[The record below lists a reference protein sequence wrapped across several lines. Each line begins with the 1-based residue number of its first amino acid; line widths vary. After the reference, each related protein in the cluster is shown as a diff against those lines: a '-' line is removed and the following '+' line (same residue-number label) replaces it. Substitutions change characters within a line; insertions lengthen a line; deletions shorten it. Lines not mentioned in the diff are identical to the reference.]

1 MLQSQ
6 IMRMRRMNKNHPL
19 FFYILDKEIIDMK
32 YFSLCEMTRSDTAR
46 RLGIDNTP
54 SDSIKKNLILFI
66 EKVLDPIREDWGS
79 PIIVSSGYRCPEL
92 NKAVGGVNTSGHMY
106 GFCADLQ
113 VKGDLRKFS
122 NFVIEWMKEHHMK
135 FDELLFERSGNVTW
149 LHFCWIGKDGKQR
162 MKCFDIIK

>member
-1 MLQSQ
+1 
-6 IMRMRRMNKNHPL
+6 
-19 FFYILDKEIIDMK
+19 MK
-32 YFSLCEMTRSDTAR
+32 YFSLAEMTRSDTAR

-54 SDSIKKNLILFI
+54 SDSIKKNLTLFI

-92 NKAVGGVNTSGHMY
+92 NKAVGGVKTSGHLY
-106 GFCADLQ
+106 GYCADLQ

-122 NFVIEWMKEHHMK
+122 NFVIEWMKEHQMK
-135 FDELLFERSGNVTW
+135 YDQIIWEKSGNVTW

-162 MKCFDIIK
+162 MKNFDIIK

>member
-1 MLQSQ
+1 
-6 IMRMRRMNKNHPL
+6 
-19 FFYILDKEIIDMK
+19 MK
-32 YFSLCEMTRSDTAR
+32 YFSLREMTKSDTAR

-54 SDSIKKNLILFI
+54 SDSIKKNLTLFI
-66 EKVLDPIREDWGS
+66 ETVLDPIREDWGS
-79 PIIVSSGYRCPEL
+79 PITVSSGYRCPML
-92 NKAVGGVNTSGHMY
+92 NKAVGGVNTSGHLY

-122 NFVIEWMKEHHMK
+122 NFVIEWMKDHHMK

>member
-1 MLQSQ
+1 MKMM
-6 IMRMRRMNKNHPL
+6 IKRRVNKNHPL
-19 FFYILDKEIIDMK
+19 FFYILDKDIIMK
-32 YFSLCEMTRSDTAR
+32 YFSISEMTRSDTAR

-54 SDSIKKNLILFI
+54 SDKIKNNLTLFI

-92 NKAVGGVNTSGHMY
+92 NKAVGGVKTSGHLY

-122 NFVIEWMKEHHMK
+122 NFVIEWMKEHQMK
-135 FDELLFERSGNVTW
+135 FDQIIWEKSGNVTW

-162 MKCFDIIK
+162 MKNFDIVK

>member
-1 MLQSQ
+1 
-6 IMRMRRMNKNHPL
+6 
-19 FFYILDKEIIDMK
+19 MK
-32 YFSLCEMTRSDTAR
+32 YFSIDEMTRSDTAR

-54 SDSIKKNLILFI
+54 SDSIKKNLTLFI

-92 NKAVGGVNTSGHMY
+92 NKAVGGVKTSGHMY

-122 NFVIEWMKEHHMK
+122 NFVIEWMKEHQMK
-135 FDELLFERSGNVTW
+135 FDQIIWEKSGNVTW

-162 MKCFDIIK
+162 MKHFDIIK

>member
-1 MLQSQ
+1 
-6 IMRMRRMNKNHPL
+6 MNKNHPL
-19 FFYILDKEIIDMK
+19 FFYILDKDIIMK
-32 YFSLCEMTRSDTAR
+32 YFSIDEMVRSATAKKY
-46 RLGIDNTP
+46 GIDNRP
-54 SDSIKKNLILFI
+54 SQDILNNLVLFI
-66 EKVLDPIREDWGS
+66 ETVLDPIREDWGS

-122 NFVIEWMKEHHMK
+122 CFVKDWMMK
-135 FDELLFERSGNVTW
+135 HKMSFDELLYESSGGVTW

-162 MKCFDIIK
+162 MKIFDIVK

>member
-1 MLQSQ
+1 MK
-6 IMRMRRMNKNHPL
+6 RRMNKNHPL
-19 FFYILDKEIIDMK
+19 FFYILDKEIIMK
-32 YFSLCEMTRSDTAR
+32 YFSLAEMTRSDTAR

-54 SDSIKKNLILFI
+54 SDSIKKNLTLFI

-92 NKAVGGVNTSGHMY
+92 NKAVGGVKTSGHLY
-106 GFCADLQ
+106 GYCADLQ

-122 NFVIEWMKEHHMK
+122 NFVIEWMKEHQMK
-135 FDELLFERSGNVTW
+135 YDQIIWEKSGNVTW

-162 MKCFDIIK
+162 MKNFDIVK

>member
-1 MLQSQ
+1 MKM
-6 IMRMRRMNKNHPL
+6 IKRRVNKNHPL
-19 FFYILDKEIIDMK
+19 FFYILEKDIIMK
-32 YFSLCEMTRSDTAR
+32 YFSLCEMTRSDTAK

-54 SDSIKKNLILFI
+54 PADIKNNLTLFI

-122 NFVIEWMKEHHMK
+122 NFVIEWMKEHQMK
-135 FDELLFERSGNVTW
+135 YDQIIWEKSGNVTW

>member
-1 MLQSQ
+1 
-6 IMRMRRMNKNHPL
+6 
-19 FFYILDKEIIDMK
+19 MK
-32 YFSLCEMTRSDTAR
+32 YFSLTEMTRSDTAR

-54 SDSIKKNLILFI
+54 SDEIKKNLTLFI

-79 PIIVSSGYRCPEL
+79 PISVSSGYRCPEL
-92 NKAVGGVNTSGHMY
+92 NKAVGGVKTSGHLY

-122 NFVIEWMKEHHMK
+122 NFVIEWMKEHQMK
-135 FDELLFERSGNVTW
+135 YDQIIWEKSGNVTW

-162 MKCFDIIK
+162 MKNFDIIK

>member
-1 MLQSQ
+1 MKFFSIEELTQSA
-6 IMRMRRMNKNHPL
+6 
-19 FFYILDKEIIDMK
+19 
-32 YFSLCEMTRSDTAR
+32 TAK

-54 SDSIKKNLILFI
+54 SDKIKNNLTLFI

-92 NKAVGGVNTSGHMY
+92 NKAVGGANTSGHQY
-106 GFCADLQ
+106 GYCADLQ
-113 VKGDLRKFS
+113 VKGGMKKIRELADFIFK
-122 NFVIEWMKEHHMK
+122 WMKDHNMK
-135 FDELLFERSGNVTW
+135 FDELIWEKSGGVTW

>member
-1 MLQSQ
+1 MK
-6 IMRMRRMNKNHPL
+6 RRMNKNHPL
-19 FFYILDKEIIDMK
+19 FFYILDKEIIMK
-32 YFSLCEMTRSDTAR
+32 YFSLAEMTRSDTAR

-54 SDSIKKNLILFI
+54 SDNIKKNLTLFI

-92 NKAVGGVNTSGHMY
+92 NKAVGGVKTSGHMY

-122 NFVIEWMKEHHMK
+122 NFVIEWMKEHQMK
-135 FDELLFERSGNVTW
+135 YDQIIWEKSGNVTW

-162 MKCFDIIK
+162 MKNFDIVK

>member
-1 MLQSQ
+1 MK
-6 IMRMRRMNKNHPL
+6 MKMKKRRVNKNHPL
-19 FFYILDKEIIDMK
+19 FFYILEKDIIMK
-32 YFSLCEMTRSDTAR
+32 YFSISEMTRSDTAK

-54 SDSIKKNLILFI
+54 SDSIKNNLTLFI
-66 EKVLDPIREDWGS
+66 NTVLDPIREDWGS

-92 NKAVGGVNTSGHMY
+92 NKAVGGVKTSGHLY
-106 GFCADLQ
+106 GYCADLQ

-122 NFVIEWMKEHHMK
+122 NFVIEWMKEHQMK
-135 FDELLFERSGNVTW
+135 WDQIIWEKSGNVTW

>member
-1 MLQSQ
+1 MT
-6 IMRMRRMNKNHPL
+6 ITNHSL
-19 FFYILDKEIIDMK
+19 SFYILDKDIIMK
-32 YFSLCEMTRSDTAR
+32 YFSIRELTRSDTAR

-54 SDSIKKNLILFI
+54 SDSIKKNLTLFI

-92 NKAVGGVNTSGHMY
+92 NKAVGGVKTSGHLY

-122 NFVIEWMKEHHMK
+122 NFVIEWMKEHQMK
-135 FDELLFERSGNVTW
+135 FDQIIWEKSGNVTW

-162 MKCFDIIK
+162 MKCFDIVK

>member
-1 MLQSQ
+1 M
-6 IMRMRRMNKNHPL
+6 IKKRMNKNHPL
-19 FFYILDKEIIDMK
+19 FFLYFRKSIVMK
-32 YFSLCEMTRSDTAR
+32 YFSIDEMVRSATAKKY
-46 RLGIDNTP
+46 GIDNRP
-54 SDSIKKNLILFI
+54 SQDILNNLVLFI

-122 NFVIEWMKEHHMK
+122 NFVIEWMKEHQIK
-135 FDELLFERSGNVTW
+135 WDQIIWEKCGNVTW

-162 MKCFDIIK
+162 MKIFDIVK